1 MTHTNWDCLEVR
13 PISAAHKGL
22 FATRAIAEGEV
33 LGCFE
38 GKIVAFDI
46 GPDGKLVC
54 DNGYRFND
62 AMQLK
67 RSGNRLFALAEKGSA
82 SGIDLVNHSC
92 RPNARIERGIVMV
105 ASRRIEAGEEITFDY
120 HTTDLVPEGIR
131 CWCPEPKCVI

>member
-1 MTHTNWDCLEVR
+1 MMNLIALAIPFFFLLIGIEWVVAR
-13 PISAAHKGL
+13 RMGL
-22 FATRAIAEGEV
+22 
-33 LGCFE
+33 
-38 GKIVAFDI
+38 DI
-46 GPDGKLVC
+46 
-54 DNGYRFND
+54 YRFND
-62 AMQLK
+62 AIQLK

-120 HTTDLVPEGIR
+120 RTTDLVPEGIR